1 MDEMY
6 SNYIRQKIDHNYTDN
21 TFEMKCD
28 CHLYVMSVDHVTSN
42 SISFLS
48 ILIYA
53 FDSELNHVSCKQSPR
68 FGCFYLIVQSQFEN
82 H

>member
-6 SNYIRQKIDHNYTDN
+6 SNYIGRKIDHNYTDN

-42 SISFLS
+42 SISFFINFDLCILLEFKKHLERNELS
-48 ILIYA
+48 ICPYSVEGVIQI
-53 FDSELNHVSCKQSPR
+53 K
-68 FGCFYLIVQSQFEN
+68 
-82 H
+82 